1 MKRWQ
6 WVLAVVLVGFGLAA
20 FGVVPWA
27 YVGAPLLGL
36 LIYSF
41 GIASLASFRR
51 GLTSVPDGPPVPL
64 DVRAERVTYWCGGCG
79 AELLLLVRGAPVPPR
94 HCGERMT
101 ERREVARAGLTHP
114 SRRVPAQP
122 MLSPDGDNLVE

>member
-1 MKRWQ
+1 MGGMKRWQ
-6 WVLAVVLVGFGLAA
+6 WILAVVVVGCGLAA

-101 ERREVARAGLTHP
+101 ERREVARAQG
-114 SRRVPAQP
+114 
-122 MLSPDGDNLVE
+122 